1 MALWRSRIPLSQL
14 AGLSRR
20 LAIAL
25 GAGLPL
31 RSVWARETASARG
44 PAAQAAMRDVLDA
57 LDRGEPP
64 GEALA
69 TAGPFFPE
77 LFSQIVAAGDQ
88 SGHLPEAFAKLADH
102 YETQLALRR
111 SFLVAMAWPMLE
123 LGLAV
128 LVIGLLIYIQGWLA
142 ETRDTPVDV
151 LGWGLAGSKG
161 LAIYLLV
168 VAAIA
173 GLGALGIRAIRRGLK
188 AGSWLQ
194 GALLHLPAVGRV
206 MRTLALGRLAWT
218 LGLALDSGMPVRR
231 ALALAIAS
239 TQNICFSRHL
249 RKMEA
254 SVEAGQSL
262 VETFAD
268 TGAFPPDFLELVAM
282 GEQSGELVEALGR
295 ASRMYQAQAEAALRV
310 LVIVAG
316 LICWM
321 VVALVL
327 ILMIFHIFGGYV
339 QTLRSQL

>member
-1 MALWRSRIPLSQL
+1 MQSSCLSLSEL

-31 RSVWARETASARG
+31 RSVWAREAESARR
-44 PAAQAAMRDVLDA
+44 ASTRTAMRRVLDA
-57 LDRGEPP
+57 LDRGVAP
-64 GEALA
+64 GEAVA
-69 TAGPFFPE
+69 EAGECFPQ
-77 LFSQIVAAGDQ
+77 LFRQIVAAGDQ

-128 LVIGLLIYIQGWLA
+128 LVIGLLIYVQGWLSQA
-142 ETRDTPVDV
+142 RGTAVDV
-151 LGWGLAGSKG
+151 LGWGLAGTKG
-161 LAIYLLV
+161 LAIYVLFVGGAVGL
-168 VAAIA
+168 AALA
-173 GLGALGIRAIRRGLK
+173 VHAVRRGLK
-188 AGSWLQ
+188 AGTMLQ
-194 GALLHLPAVGRV
+194 RLLMGVPAVGRALQ
-206 MRTLALGRLAWT
+206 TLALARLAWT

-231 ALALAIAS
+231 ALALALGSA
-239 TQNICFSRHL
+239 QNVRFTRHL
-249 RKMEA
+249 RRMEA

-262 VETFAD
+262 ADTFAE

-282 GEQSGELVEALGR
+282 GEESGELVEALSR
-295 ASRMYQAQAEAALRV
+295 ASRMYHAQAESALRV
-310 LVIVAG
+310 LVTVAG
-316 LICWM
+316 LACWM
-321 VVALVL
+321 AVALVL

>member
-1 MALWRSRIPLSQL
+1 MWRSRISLSQL

-25 GAGLPL
+25 EAGLPV
-31 RSVWARETASARG
+31 RSVWAREAAATRGAAAR
-44 PAAQAAMRDVLDA
+44 AAMRDVLEA
-57 LDRGEPP
+57 LDRGEPF

-77 LFSQIVAAGDQ
+77 LFCQIVAAGEQ
-88 SGHLPEAFAKLADH
+88 SGHLPEALTKLADH
-102 YETQLALRR
+102 CETQLALRR

-142 ETRDTPVDV
+142 ETRGTPVDI

-173 GLGALGIRAIRRGLK
+173 GLGALGIRAVRRGLK
-188 AGSWLQ
+188 GGSWLQ
-194 GALLHLPAVGRV
+194 WAFMYVPAVGRV
-206 MRTLALGRLAWT
+206 MRTLALGRLAWM

-231 ALALAIAS
+231 ALALAVAS
-239 TQNICFSRHL
+239 TQNVWFSRHL
-249 RKMEA
+249 RQMEA
-254 SVEAGQSL
+254 SVGAGQSL
-262 VETFAD
+262 TDTFAD

-295 ASRMYQAQAEAALRV
+295 ASRMYHAQAEAALRV

-316 LICWM
+316 LVCWM
-321 VVALVL
+321 AVALVL